1 MALPLLLLTFG
12 CNFCTTPSFQTAPVA
27 GDPAGL
33 RKFAGQWYDEEGN
46 LIAVISTSP
55 EPRLSAR
62 TFYDLEPKSARL
74 QNGVI
79 VFRLTSSEPS
89 EISLRLTGEDELS
102 VDVAREKN
110 ALCGYGAFP
119 AAVLTRN
126 PSPAWHMERS
136 VRKTTEV
143 AAELAREAYDGT
155 WDLLARVL

>member
-12 CNFCTTPSFQTAPVA
+12 CSDCVTPSFQTAPLA

-62 TFYDLEPKSARL
+62 TFYDLEPKNARL
-74 QNGVI
+74 QNGMI
-79 VFRLTSSEPS
+79 VFRLTSSDPS

-102 VDVAREKN
+102 VDVAQEKN
-110 ALCGYGAFP
+110 VTCGFQSFPTIAL
-119 AAVLTRN
+119 VRN

-143 AAELAREAYDGT
+143 AAELARDAYDGT
-155 WDLLARVL
+155 WDLLVRVL